1 MGAFAWLGAVTV
13 KLDHSSL
20 QQFSLISVRIFCHS
34 QPVMRLVAEIIIIAA
49 LISLGWNK
57 PFKEQFAQ
65 ASTTITTK
73 FTASGRSCKNTRTL
87 LCGDTKGGFRTRGS
101 SATLGCKARQLSTSC
116 PP

>member
-1 MGAFAWLGAVTV
+1 MGAFAQLGAVTV

-57 PFKEQFAQ
+57 PFKDQFAQ
-65 ASTTITTK
+65 ASTTITT
-73 FTASGRSCKNTRTL
+73 
-87 LCGDTKGGFRTRGS
+87 
-101 SATLGCKARQLSTSC
+101 QLSGLGSKLQKHQD
-116 PP
+116 PSVRRP